1 MSVKIKKISQIRG
14 HGKKKKRLGSFFVQ
28 GKAKILPS
36 VKWKYFFEIRF
47 SFEIN
52 FAVFGYAPAQ
62 NFIIFGDNGVRSKVQ
77 QPVFLYYSYSI
88 GTLFY

>member
-1 MSVKIKKISQIRG
+1 MSVKIKKISQIRD

-62 NFIIFGDNGVRSKVQ
+62 NFIIFEIM
-77 QPVFLYYSYSI
+77 VFDLKYSSQSSFTI
-88 GTLFY
+88 AIL

>member
-14 HGKKKKRLGSFFVQ
+14 HGKKKKKRLGSFFVQ

-62 NFIIFGDNGVRSKVQ
+62 NFIIFEITGVPNESAPQNIRS
-77 QPVFLYYSYSI
+77 S
-88 GTLFY
+88 G